1 MNNTVK
7 SYIGSKK
14 RDLSD
19 KSNDGDER
27 KKAKESNLDLSL
39 NQDNTDVFLKV
50 LILQD
55 VHQYYM
61 TV

>member
-1 MNNTVK
+1 MSNTLK
-7 SYIGSKK
+7 SYFGSKK

>member
-27 KKAKESNLDLSL
+27 KKAKESNLALSL